1 LEIGDAQKTVQAQT
15 EDVQKQEKSQ
25 KVTIFFFKKKEMLRK
40 HDKAQ
45 IGDAQAQ
52 TEDVQKTGEAQ
63 KELQKQ
69 TGDAG
74 YRSPY
79 LSHAKRAFY
88 HLNYIPL
95 YA

>member
-63 KELQKQ
+63 KDNKI
-69 TGDAG
+69 
-74 YRSPY
+74 
-79 LSHAKRAFY
+79 AKTNWRCGVS
-88 HLNYIPL
+88 IPVPL
-95 YA
+95 AC